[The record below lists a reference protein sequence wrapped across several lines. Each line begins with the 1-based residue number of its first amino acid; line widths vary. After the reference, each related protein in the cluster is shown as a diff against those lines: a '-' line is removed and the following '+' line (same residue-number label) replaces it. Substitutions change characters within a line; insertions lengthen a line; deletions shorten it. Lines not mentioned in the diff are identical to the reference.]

1 MSEYYAGCRP
11 WLDQCKEFDGKV
23 KLIESLPEVEL
34 QVSGYS
40 SLLRARLYHV
50 LSWGVVILIKHGPDA
65 YREAIY
71 PASEIKE
78 IRFVEPVH
86 VPRNSD

>member
-23 KLIESLPEVEL
+23 RLIESLPEVEL
-34 QVSGYS
+34 KVSGYS

-50 LSWGVVILIKHGPDA
+50 LPWGVVILTKNERGV
-65 YREAIY
+65 YRETIY
-71 PASEIKE
+71 PGSEIKK
-78 IRFVEPVH
+78 IRFVEPVL